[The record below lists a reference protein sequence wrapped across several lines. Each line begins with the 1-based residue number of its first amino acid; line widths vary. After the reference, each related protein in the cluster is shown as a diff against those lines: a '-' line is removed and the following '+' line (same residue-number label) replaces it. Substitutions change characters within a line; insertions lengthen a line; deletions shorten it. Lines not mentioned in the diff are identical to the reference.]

1 MTGSGEGTR
10 RRWGKAGRDNAREGC
25 EGQPQPSGNRGG
37 KARHPLPQVRLCR
50 HLTQKQD
57 RSAGAGLCEAYGRV
71 QRQRE
76 ENRGLASRPCGAQA
90 GVGAPLA
97 EHEAAGCRR
106 AAGGMP
112 ALFKQHVNGLWPSR
126 PRVIA
131 SGFGDN
137 YFRNSWLFFFCAAVV
152 SVQTDSVKERM

>member
-1 MTGSGEGTR
+1 MGEGRQRQCPGGVRGAAPTLWEPGGEGTTPPSP
-10 RRWGKAGRDNAREGC
+10 GAAVSAPHAEAGQKCRSRAV
-25 EGQPQPSGNRGG
+25 RG
-37 KARHPLPQVRLCR
+37 VR
-50 HLTQKQD
+50 T
-57 RSAGAGLCEAYGRV
+57 RSATARGEPGLGC
-71 QRQRE
+71 
-76 ENRGLASRPCGAQA
+76 RPCGAQA

-137 YFRNSWLFFFCAAVV
+137 YFRNSWLFFFCAAVM